1 VSVKTEFS
9 DLLKKSLLVRWYEC
23 LKELEL
29 LVISENYELKHLV
42 LTIRDEITDILIEIN
57 EFNAINVVIQAIE
70 FYLARLWLYS
80 LLLSHMP

>member
-1 VSVKTEFS
+1 MSVKTEFS

-29 LVISENYELKHLV
+29 LVISENYELEHLV

>member
-29 LVISENYELKHLV
+29 LVISENYELEHLV

>member
-1 VSVKTEFS
+1 MSVKTEFS